1 MSPALLKGSIKSF
14 IVGFFTLL
22 IVACSGD
29 GSLSDGSAKDDSAN
43 GDSSQY
49 ELSVS
54 YVSSD
59 GSAVSSIEFGEVWT
73 LTATLK
79 EDGEALEGATI
90 NFANSNSNYVSLSN
104 TQAVTNS
111 SGQAQVT
118 ATGGSQAGSGSITVS
133 TTIGSVSTKII
144 DYTSVGDQV
153 TSNNHKA
160 FLVPSDTASS
170 SFPTITGSTL
180 TTISSAEPGRV
191 VVQLN
196 DENNNPIERDIVY
209 VELDDRA
216 SALVNLSVDN
226 GGIATD
232 TNGFASL
239 TLEATDSSGAGVLN
253 IVYNDEIIKK
263 IVFESAGDGDQE
275 VSKAIGSIELLS
287 DSFQMAS
294 SGAQTVNLVSL
305 IKDENNN
312 LMEGVSVSFRST
324 SGGIAVTQGVTGADG
339 KAVATLST
347 TNAPQTRD
355 IVVDAF
361 VGDNVAT
368 VKILVTG
375 TTIKINGNDSIVTGN
390 EADMTVEVLDSDGN
404 GIPQKRV
411 YLTSA
416 QGNDLLDKT
425 GGALPTDPDNGNK
438 AYIDT
443 GTTGGAQFK
452 YDASVSGTDTITA
465 DALGETTS
473 FNISVSPDTFI
484 INELKV
490 GNDVVVTSEVP
501 MSQGGT
507 FKLVWQKDG
516 QPFQGDVLFS
526 TTRGQIFNSGAD
538 PDTDMPLTTEVSTS
552 AVDGSVEVMLVS
564 TNAGPAILTAKA
576 PGLSATFDFEFVAE
590 TAHQITLQASPF
602 SIGPNGQQST
612 VSAVVRDLDGNLVK
626 NRPVNFQLYDVS
638 GGEIFPA
645 TNVTDSN
652 GLATTVYTSNT
663 VSSSNGVAI
672 GACTDTS
679 GDQSNC
685 TNSRDT
691 RSNNNSLDD
700 TYSCTVN
707 GKDCVSDGVAITVAE
722 RELFITAGLGNALAE
737 PTPQEYQYDVP
748 VYVTDVNS
756 NPIAGVEL
764 SISAVPTHYA
774 KGVWVQEIDFED
786 DSFIKWVPQR
796 SVTCTNEDIDRDGV
810 LDTLVN
816 GDGFDEDRN
825 GNGVLDPGNIV
836 RTQGNFVTDE
846 NGSTMIS
853 IVYPQSYAAWV
864 DLDFVV
870 SAKMAGTEHSRTLRI
885 TLPVLQDDVTDE
897 KFPPTRHDYGTDNS
911 CLTTN

>member
-1 MSPALLKGSIKSF
+1 MSPALLKSSIKSF
-14 IVGFFTLL
+14 IVGLFTFL

-29 GSLSDGSAKDDSAN
+29 GSLSDGSSTDDSGS
-43 GDSSQY
+43 GDSNVY
-49 ELSVS
+49 ELSVN

-59 GSAVSSIEFGEVWT
+59 GSTISSIDFGEVWT
-73 LTATLK
+73 LTATLSL
-79 EDGEALEGATI
+79 DGEAVEDATI
-90 NFANSNSNYVSLSN
+90 NFANSNSAFVNLGS
-104 TQAVTNS
+104 TQAVTDS

-118 ATGGSQAGSGSITVS
+118 ATGASQTGAGSITVS
-133 TTIGSVSTKII
+133 TTVGSVSTVVI

-153 TSNNHKA
+153 ANNNHKA
-160 FLVPSDTASS
+160 FLVPSDTPSASFS
-170 SFPTITGSTL
+170 SITDSTL

-196 DENNNPIERDIVY
+196 DDSGNPIERDIVY
-209 VELDDRA
+209 IELEERA
-216 SALVNLSVDN
+216 SDLANLSVDN
-226 GGIATD
+226 GGVATD
-232 TNGFASL
+232 SNGFATL

-253 IVYNDEIIKK
+253 VVYDDEIIKK

-275 VSKAIGSIELLS
+275 VSKTIGSIELLS

-294 SGAQTVNLVSL
+294 SGAQIVNLVSL
-305 IKDENNN
+305 VKDENNN
-312 LMEGVSVSFRST
+312 LMDGVSVSFRST
-324 SGGIAVTQGVTGADG
+324 SGGIAVTQAVTGADG
-339 KAVATLST
+339 KAVATLNT

-355 IVVDAF
+355 ITVDAF
-361 VGDNVAT
+361 VGDKVAT

-404 GIPQKRV
+404 GIAQKRV
-411 YLTSA
+411 YLTSL
-416 QGNDLLDKT
+416 QGNALLNKD
-425 GGALPTDPDNGNK
+425 GQALPTDSANSNK

-473 FNISVSPDTFI
+473 FNISVSPDTFV

-490 GNDVVVTSEVP
+490 DADVVTTAEVP

-516 QPFQGDVLFS
+516 VPFEGDVLFS
-526 TTRGQIFNSGAD
+526 TTRGQIFNAGAD
-538 PDTDMPLTTEVSTS
+538 PATDMPLTTEISTS
-552 AVDGSVEVMLVS
+552 ATDGSVEVMLVS

-645 TNVTDSN
+645 TNITDSN

-679 GDQSNC
+679 GELSNC

-691 RSNNNSLDD
+691 LDNNNSLDD
-700 TYSCTVN
+700 TYGCTVS
-707 GKDCVSDGVAITVAE
+707 GKNCVSDGVAITVAE

-737 PTPQEYQYDVP
+737 PTPQEYQYDIP

-774 KGVWVQEIDFED
+774 KGIWVQQIDAED
-786 DSFIKWVPQR
+786 DSFIKWISQR

-810 LDTLVN
+810 LDATVN
-816 GDGFDEDRN
+816 GDGFDEDIN

-836 RTQGNFVTDE
+836 RTEGNFVTDE

-870 SAKMAGTEHSRTLRI
+870 SAKMAGTEHSRTLKI

-897 KFPPTRHDYGTDNS
+897 KFAPTRHDYGTDNS
-911 CLTTN
+911 CLTTD

>member
-1 MSPALLKGSIKSF
+1 MSPALLKSSIKSF
-14 IVGFFTLL
+14 IVGLFTFL

-29 GSLSDGSAKDDSAN
+29 GSLSDGSSTDDSGS
-43 GDSSQY
+43 GDSNVY
-49 ELSVS
+49 ELSVN

-59 GSAVSSIEFGEVWT
+59 GSTISSIDFGEVWT
-73 LTATLK
+73 LTATLSL
-79 EDGEALEGATI
+79 DGEAVEDATI
-90 NFANSNSNYVSLSN
+90 NFANSNSAFVNLGS
-104 TQAVTNS
+104 TQAVTDS

-118 ATGGSQAGSGSITVS
+118 VTGASQAGAGSITVS
-133 TTIGSVSTKII
+133 TTVGSVSTVVI

-153 TSNNHKA
+153 ANNNHKA
-160 FLVPSDTASS
+160 FLVPSDTPSASFS
-170 SFPTITGSTL
+170 SITDSTL

-196 DENNNPIERDIVY
+196 DDSGNPIERDIVY
-209 VELDDRA
+209 IELEERA
-216 SALVNLSVDN
+216 SDLAKLSVDN
-226 GGIATD
+226 GGVATD
-232 TNGFASL
+232 SNGFATL

-253 IVYNDEIIKK
+253 VVYDDEIIKK

-275 VSKAIGSIELLS
+275 VSKTIGSIELLS

-294 SGAQTVNLVSL
+294 SGAQIVNLVSL
-305 IKDENNN
+305 VKDENNN
-312 LMEGVSVSFRST
+312 LMDGVSVSFRST
-324 SGGIAVTQGVTGADG
+324 SGGIAVTQAVTGADG
-339 KAVATLST
+339 KAVATLNT

-355 IVVDAF
+355 ITVDAF
-361 VGDNVAT
+361 VGDKVAT

-404 GIPQKRV
+404 GIAQKRV
-411 YLTSA
+411 YLTSL
-416 QGNDLLDKT
+416 QGNALLNKD
-425 GGALPTDPDNGNK
+425 GQALPTDSANSNK

-473 FNISVSPDTFI
+473 FNISVSPDTFV

-490 GNDVVVTSEVP
+490 DAEVVTSAEVP

-516 QPFQGDVLFS
+516 VPFEGDVLFS
-526 TTRGQIFNSGAD
+526 TTRGQIFNAGAD
-538 PDTDMPLTTEVSTS
+538 PATDMPLTTEISTS
-552 AVDGSVEVMLVS
+552 AADGSVEVMLVS

-645 TNVTDSN
+645 TNITDSN

-679 GDQSNC
+679 GELSNC

-691 RSNNNSLDD
+691 LDNNNSLDD
-700 TYSCTVN
+700 TYGCTVS
-707 GKDCVSDGVAITVAE
+707 GKNCVSDGVAITVAE

-737 PTPQEYQYDVP
+737 PTPQEYQYDIP

-774 KGVWVQEIDFED
+774 KGIWVQQIDAED
-786 DSFIKWVPQR
+786 DSFIKWISQR

-810 LDTLVN
+810 LDATVN
-816 GDGFDEDRN
+816 GDGFDEDIN

-836 RTQGNFVTDE
+836 RTEGNFVTDE

-870 SAKMAGTEHSRTLRI
+870 SAKMAGTEHSRTLKI

-897 KFPPTRHDYGTDNS
+897 KFAPTRHDYGTDNS
-911 CLTTN
+911 CLTTD

>member
-1 MSPALLKGSIKSF
+1 MSPALLKSSIKSF
-14 IVGFFTLL
+14 IVGLFTFL

-29 GSLSDGSAKDDSAN
+29 GSLSDGSSTDDSGS
-43 GDSSQY
+43 GDSNVY
-49 ELSVS
+49 ELSVN

-59 GSAVSSIEFGEVWT
+59 GSTISSIDFGEVWT
-73 LTATLK
+73 LTATLSL
-79 EDGEALEGATI
+79 DGEAVEDATI
-90 NFANSNSNYVSLSN
+90 NFANSNSAFVNLGS
-104 TQAVTNS
+104 TQAVTDS

-118 ATGGSQAGSGSITVS
+118 ATGASQTGAGSITVS
-133 TTIGSVSTKII
+133 TTVGSVSTVVI

-153 TSNNHKA
+153 ANNNHKA
-160 FLVPSDTASS
+160 FLVPSDTPSASFS
-170 SFPTITGSTL
+170 SITDSTL

-196 DENNNPIERDIVY
+196 DDSGNPIERDIVY
-209 VELDDRA
+209 IELEERA
-216 SALVNLSVDN
+216 SDLANLSVDN
-226 GGIATD
+226 GGVATD
-232 TNGFASL
+232 SNGFATL

-253 IVYNDEIIKK
+253 VVYDDEIIKK

-275 VSKAIGSIELLS
+275 VSKTIGSIELLS

-294 SGAQTVNLVSL
+294 SGAQIVNLVSL
-305 IKDENNN
+305 VKDENNN
-312 LMEGVSVSFRST
+312 LMDGVSVSFRST
-324 SGGIAVTQGVTGADG
+324 SGGIAVTQAVTGADG
-339 KAVATLST
+339 KAVATLNT

-355 IVVDAF
+355 ITVDAF
-361 VGDNVAT
+361 VGDKVAT

-404 GIPQKRV
+404 GIAQKRV
-411 YLTSA
+411 YLTSL
-416 QGNDLLDKT
+416 QGNALLNKD
-425 GGALPTDPDNGNK
+425 GQALPTDSANSNK

-473 FNISVSPDTFI
+473 FNISVSPDTFV

-490 GNDVVVTSEVP
+490 DADVVTTAEVP

-516 QPFQGDVLFS
+516 VPFEGDVLFS
-526 TTRGQIFNSGAD
+526 TTRGQIFNAGAD
-538 PDTDMPLTTEVSTS
+538 PATDMPLTTEISTS
-552 AVDGSVEVMLVS
+552 ATDGSVEVMLVS

-645 TNVTDSN
+645 TNITDSN

-679 GDQSNC
+679 GELSNC

-691 RSNNNSLDD
+691 LDNNNSLDD
-700 TYSCTVN
+700 TYGCTVS
-707 GKDCVSDGVAITVAE
+707 GKNCVSDGVAITVAE

-737 PTPQEYQYDVP
+737 PTPQEYQYDIP

-774 KGVWVQEIDFED
+774 KGIWVQQIDAED
-786 DSFIKWVPQR
+786 DSFIKWISQR

-810 LDTLVN
+810 LDATVN
-816 GDGFDEDRN
+816 GDGFDEDIN

-836 RTQGNFVTDE
+836 RTEGNFVTDE

-853 IVYPQSYAAWV
+853 IVYPQSYAAWI

-870 SAKMAGTEHSRTLRI
+870 SAKMAGTEHSRTLKI

-897 KFPPTRHDYGTDNS
+897 KFAPTRHDYGTDNS
-911 CLTTN
+911 CLTTD

>member
-1 MSPALLKGSIKSF
+1 MSPALLKSSIKSF
-14 IVGFFTLL
+14 IVGLFTFL

-29 GSLSDGSAKDDSAN
+29 GSLSDGSSTDDSGS
-43 GDSSQY
+43 GDSNVY
-49 ELSVS
+49 ELSVN

-59 GSAVSSIEFGEVWT
+59 GSTISSIDFGEVWT
-73 LTATLK
+73 LTATLSL
-79 EDGEALEGATI
+79 DGEAVEDATI
-90 NFANSNSNYVSLSN
+90 NFANSNSTFVNLGS
-104 TQAVTNS
+104 TQAVTDS

-118 ATGGSQAGSGSITVS
+118 ATGASQAGAGSITVS
-133 TTIGSVSTKII
+133 TNVGSVSTVVI

-153 TSNNHKA
+153 ANNNHKA
-160 FLVPSDTASS
+160 FLVPSDTPSASFS
-170 SFPTITGSTL
+170 SITDSTL

-196 DENNNPIERDIVY
+196 DDSGNPIERDIVY
-209 VELDDRA
+209 IELEERA
-216 SALVNLSVDN
+216 SDLAKLSVDN
-226 GGIATD
+226 GGVATD
-232 TNGFASL
+232 SNGFATL

-253 IVYNDEIIKK
+253 VVYDDEIIKK

-275 VSKAIGSIELLS
+275 VSKTIGSIELLS

-294 SGAQTVNLVSL
+294 SGAQIVNLVSL
-305 IKDENNN
+305 VKDENNN
-312 LMEGVSVSFRST
+312 LMDGVSVSFRST
-324 SGGIAVTQGVTGADG
+324 SGGIAVTQAVTGADG
-339 KAVATLST
+339 KAVATLNT

-355 IVVDAF
+355 ITVDAF
-361 VGDNVAT
+361 VGDKVAT

-404 GIPQKRV
+404 GIAQKRV
-411 YLTSA
+411 YLTSL
-416 QGNDLLDKT
+416 QGNALLNKD
-425 GGALPTDPDNGNK
+425 GQALPTDSGNSNK

-473 FNISVSPDTFI
+473 FNISVSPDTFV

-490 GNDVVVTSEVP
+490 DAEVVTSAEVP

-516 QPFQGDVLFS
+516 VPFEGDVLFS
-526 TTRGQIFNSGAD
+526 TTRGQIFNAGAD
-538 PDTDMPLTTEVSTS
+538 PATDMPLTTEISTS
-552 AVDGSVEVMLVS
+552 AADGSVEVMLVS

-645 TNVTDSN
+645 TNITDSN

-679 GDQSNC
+679 GELSNC

-691 RSNNNSLDD
+691 LDNNNSLDD
-700 TYSCTVN
+700 TYGCTVS
-707 GKDCVSDGVAITVAE
+707 GKNCVSDGVAITVAE

-737 PTPQEYQYDVP
+737 PTPQEYQYDIP

-774 KGVWVQEIDFED
+774 KGIWVQQIDAED
-786 DSFIKWVPQR
+786 DSFIKWISQR

-810 LDTLVN
+810 LDATVN
-816 GDGFDEDRN
+816 GDGFDEDIN

-836 RTQGNFVTDE
+836 RTEGNFVTDE

-870 SAKMAGTEHSRTLRI
+870 SAKMAGTEHSRTLKI

-897 KFPPTRHDYGTDNS
+897 KFAPTRHDYGTDNS
-911 CLTTN
+911 CLTTD

>member
-1 MSPALLKGSIKSF
+1 MSPALLKSSIKSF
-14 IVGFFTLL
+14 IVGLFTFL

-29 GSLSDGSAKDDSAN
+29 GSLSDGSSTDDSGS
-43 GDSSQY
+43 GDSNVY
-49 ELSVS
+49 ELSVN

-59 GSAVSSIEFGEVWT
+59 GSTISSIDFGEVWT
-73 LTATLK
+73 LTATLSL
-79 EDGEALEGATI
+79 DGEAVEDATI
-90 NFANSNSNYVSLSN
+90 NFANSNSAFVNLGS
-104 TQAVTNS
+104 TQAVTDS

-118 ATGGSQAGSGSITVS
+118 ATGASQTGAGSITVS
-133 TTIGSVSTKII
+133 TTVGSVSTVVI

-153 TSNNHKA
+153 ANNNHKA
-160 FLVPSDTASS
+160 FLVPSDTPSASFS
-170 SFPTITGSTL
+170 SITDSTL

-196 DENNNPIERDIVY
+196 DDSGNPIERDIVY
-209 VELDDRA
+209 IELEERA
-216 SALVNLSVDN
+216 SDLANLSVDN
-226 GGIATD
+226 GGVATD
-232 TNGFASL
+232 SNGFATL

-253 IVYNDEIIKK
+253 VVYDDEIIKK

-275 VSKAIGSIELLS
+275 VSKTIGSIELLS

-294 SGAQTVNLVSL
+294 SGAQIVNLVSL
-305 IKDENNN
+305 VKDENNN
-312 LMEGVSVSFRST
+312 LMDGVSVSFRST
-324 SGGIAVTQGVTGADG
+324 SGGIAVTQAVTGADG
-339 KAVATLST
+339 KAVATLNT

-355 IVVDAF
+355 ITVDAF
-361 VGDNVAT
+361 VGDKVAT

-404 GIPQKRV
+404 GIAQKRV
-411 YLTSA
+411 YLTSL
-416 QGNDLLDKT
+416 QGNALLNKD
-425 GGALPTDPDNGNK
+425 GQALPTDSANSNK

-473 FNISVSPDTFI
+473 FNISVSPDTFV

-490 GNDVVVTSEVP
+490 DADVVTTAEVP

-516 QPFQGDVLFS
+516 VPFEGDVLFS
-526 TTRGQIFNSGAD
+526 TTRGQIFNAGAD
-538 PDTDMPLTTEVSTS
+538 PATDMPLTTEISTS
-552 AVDGSVEVMLVS
+552 ATDGSVEVMLVS

-645 TNVTDSN
+645 TNITDSN

-679 GDQSNC
+679 GELSNC

-691 RSNNNSLDD
+691 LDNNNSLDD
-700 TYSCTVN
+700 TYGCTVS
-707 GKDCVSDGVAITVAE
+707 GKNCVSDGVAITVAE

-737 PTPQEYQYDVP
+737 PTPQEYQYDIP

-774 KGVWVQEIDFED
+774 KGIWVQQIDAED
-786 DSFIKWVPQR
+786 DSFIKWISQR

-810 LDTLVN
+810 LDATVN
-816 GDGFDEDRN
+816 GDGFDEDIN

-836 RTQGNFVTDE
+836 RTEGNFVTDE

-853 IVYPQSYAAWV
+853 IVYPQSYAAWI

-870 SAKMAGTEHSRTLRI
+870 SAKMAGTEHSRTLR
-885 TLPVLQDDVTDE
+885 LPCQ
-897 KFPPTRHDYGTDNS
+897 FYR
-911 CLTTN
+911 TT

>member
-1 MSPALLKGSIKSF
+1 MSPALLKSSIKSF
-14 IVGFFTLL
+14 IVGLFTFL

-29 GSLSDGSAKDDSAN
+29 GSLSDGSSTDDSGS
-43 GDSSQY
+43 GDSNEY
-49 ELSVS
+49 ELSVN

-59 GSAVSSIEFGEVWT
+59 GSTISSIDFGEVWT
-73 LTATLK
+73 LTATLSL
-79 EDGEALEGATI
+79 DGEAVEDATI
-90 NFANSNSNYVSLSN
+90 NFANSNSAFVNLSS
-104 TQAVTNS
+104 TQAVTDS

-118 ATGGSQAGSGSITVS
+118 VTGASQAGAGSITVS
-133 TTIGSVSTKII
+133 TTVGSVSTVVI

-153 TSNNHKA
+153 ANNNHKA
-160 FLVPSDTASS
+160 FLVPSDTPTASFS
-170 SFPTITGSTL
+170 SITDSTL

-196 DENNNPIERDIVY
+196 DDSGNPIERDIVY
-209 VELDDRA
+209 IELEERA
-216 SALVNLSVDN
+216 SDLANLSVDN
-226 GGIATD
+226 GGVATD
-232 TNGFASL
+232 SNGFATL
-239 TLEATDSSGAGVLN
+239 TLEATNSSGAGVLN
-253 IVYNDEIIKK
+253 VVYDDEIIKK

-275 VSKAIGSIELLS
+275 VSKTIGSIELLS

-294 SGAQTVNLVSL
+294 SGAQIVNLVSL
-305 IKDENNN
+305 VKDENNN
-312 LMEGVSVSFRST
+312 LMDGVSVSFRST
-324 SGGIAVTQGVTGADG
+324 SGGIAVTQAVTGADG
-339 KAVATLST
+339 KAVATLNT

-355 IVVDAF
+355 ITVDAF
-361 VGDNVAT
+361 VGDKVAT

-404 GIPQKRV
+404 GIAQKRV
-411 YLTSA
+411 YLTSL
-416 QGNDLLDKT
+416 QGNALLNKD
-425 GGALPTDPDNGNK
+425 GQALPTDSANSNK

-465 DALGETTS
+465 GALGETTS
-473 FNISVSPDTFI
+473 FNISVSPDTFV

-490 GNDVVVTSEVP
+490 DSEVVTSAEVP

-516 QPFQGDVLFS
+516 VPFEGDVLFS
-526 TTRGQIFNSGAD
+526 TTRGQIFNAGAD
-538 PDTDMPLTTEVSTS
+538 PATDMPLTTEISTS
-552 AVDGSVEVMLVS
+552 AADGSVEVMLVS

-645 TNVTDSN
+645 TNITDSN

-679 GDQSNC
+679 GELSNC

-691 RSNNNSLDD
+691 LDNNNSLDD
-700 TYSCTVN
+700 TYGCTVS
-707 GKDCVSDGVAITVAE
+707 GKTCVSDGVAITVAE

-737 PTPQEYQYDVP
+737 PTPQEYQYDIP

-774 KGVWVQEIDFED
+774 KGIWVQQIDAED
-786 DSFIKWVPQR
+786 DSFIKWISQR

-810 LDTLVN
+810 LDATVN
-816 GDGFDEDRN
+816 GDGFDEDIN

-836 RTQGNFVTDE
+836 RTEGNFVTDE

-870 SAKMAGTEHSRTLRI
+870 SAKMAGTEHSRTLKI

-897 KFPPTRHDYGTDNS
+897 KFAPTRHDYGTDNS
-911 CLTTN
+911 CLTTD